1 MKVADAILEGKA
13 LYVEEFQGKEE
24 LGEEPKPFVDESVLE
39 ERYEE
44 YYEGSE

>member
-1 MKVADAILEGKA
+1 MKIADAALEGKA

-24 LGEEPKPFVDESVLE
+24 PAEEPKPFVDESVLE

-44 YYEGSE
+44 YFEGSE